1 VTFVN
6 RSPRYEIMSEE
17 AVAKV
22 DAAWRRLVSEI
33 GLKVAHPTCIEA
45 LRRAGQTIEDG
56 DVVKFDPDF
65 VLEYASLAPVEFTL
79 QARDPKH
86 TVRIGGDHM
95 VINCVG
101 GPPFVRWRDERRD
114 GLFEDT
120 RRFMKLGQHFD
131 QIDIGGGAVA
141 PSDLPLETR
150 YLDSALASITLTS
163 KPLAGG
169 GQVKQAVEDIMHM
182 LEVVFGDAESIRRDP
197 VLVSV
202 ANCNSPM
209 EWDTRMLEVMVNF
222 AEHRQPV
229 IVTPFLLMGA
239 MAPVT
244 IPAALAQQFAEA
256 LTGIAIMEL
265 LSPGTPAILGSFLSN
280 SDMQSGSP
288 GFGGPEGAIGLL
300 CSGQLARRYNL
311 PWRSGGGTLTSSL
324 VPDAQAAWESMNT
337 LLPSFLACANWVAQ
351 SAGWLESGL
360 VASFEKYVM
369 DVEMVGMM
377 KEQFTPLEWDDAEFA
392 FDAHLEVGQ
401 GSHFFGTEHTL
412 ARFRDCFYRPILA
425 TTENFERWT
434 RNGSKDSAERA
445 AELVERSLE
454 EYEQPPLDEAI
465 EEELHEYVERRKTEI
480 LALA

>member
-1 VTFVN
+1 
-6 RSPRYEIMSEE
+6 
-17 AVAKV
+17 
-22 DAAWRRLVSEI
+22 
-33 GLKVAHPTCIEA
+33 
-45 LRRAGQTIEDG
+45 
-56 DVVKFDPDF
+56 
-65 VLEYASLAPVEFTL
+65 
-79 QARDPKH
+79 
-86 TVRIGGDHM
+86 
-95 VINCVG
+95 
-101 GPPFVRWRDERRD
+101 
-114 GLFEDT
+114 
-120 RRFMKLGQHFD
+120 
-131 QIDIGGGAVA
+131 
-141 PSDLPLETR
+141 
-150 YLDSALASITLTS
+150 
-163 KPLAGG
+163 
-169 GQVKQAVEDIMHM
+169 
-182 LEVVFGDAESIRRDP
+182 
-197 VLVSV
+197 
-202 ANCNSPM
+202 
-209 EWDTRMLEVMVNF
+209 
-222 AEHRQPV
+222 
-229 IVTPFLLMGA
+229 MGA

-465 EEELHEYVERRKTEI
+465 EEELHEFVERRKTEI